1 MIVTD
6 ILQFLGELQEN
17 NTYEWMQAHKSWYIQ
32 YAFSPAELA
41 DDRTF
46 CAAVWEKCR
55 LMQPFNNYLNT
66 ALAGFEMPKR

>member
-32 YAFSPAELA
+32 YAF
-41 DDRTF
+41 
-46 CAAVWEKCR
+46 
-55 LMQPFNNYLNT
+55 YLLNWPTT
-66 ALAGFEMPKR
+66 ALFAPPCGKNAV